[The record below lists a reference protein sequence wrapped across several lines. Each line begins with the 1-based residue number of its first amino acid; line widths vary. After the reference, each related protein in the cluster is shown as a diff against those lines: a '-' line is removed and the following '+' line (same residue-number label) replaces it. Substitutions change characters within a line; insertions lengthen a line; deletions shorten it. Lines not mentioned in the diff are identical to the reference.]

1 MLPVLLFNVLSGL
14 VVDKATNLAKE
25 HVEEMIDNI
34 LPQEAKDE
42 LDELVKEDP
51 EHPFES
57 AKDALVAAA
66 SGKLPILNADGSLK
80 PIEVTFTV
88 KFDPNTSD
96 ISIEQE

>member
-1 MLPVLLFNVLSGL
+1 M
-14 VVDKATNLAKE
+14 
-25 HVEEMIDNI
+25 EEMIDNI

>member
-1 MLPVLLFNVLSGL
+1 MLPTLLFNVLSGL

>member
-42 LDELVKEDP
+42 LD
-51 EHPFES
+51 
-57 AKDALVAAA
+57 
-66 SGKLPILNADGSLK
+66 
-80 PIEVTFTV
+80 
-88 KFDPNTSD
+88 
-96 ISIEQE
+96 